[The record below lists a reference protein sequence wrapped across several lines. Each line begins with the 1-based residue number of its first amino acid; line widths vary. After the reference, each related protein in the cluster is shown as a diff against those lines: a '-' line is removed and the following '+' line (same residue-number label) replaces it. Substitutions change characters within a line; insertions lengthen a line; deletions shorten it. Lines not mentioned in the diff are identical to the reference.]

1 MSAGW
6 VAASV
11 RARAMTRRRLGRV
24 EVAHLGASPTVDA
37 AVTAL
42 ALTTYGN
49 RVRSGQTLLE
59 AQRAVVD
66 TVAWNIRVLAGWT
79 PREGVAML
87 RALIAPLEAANVRDH
102 LLRLAGAEPPE
113 PFRLGG
119 LTTAWAR
126 VERATSAAEV
136 RSTLTASQWGDPGG
150 VLPRDVD
157 LAMRTTVAD
166 RVVAAVPAAGGWA
179 AGATA
184 LLVAREVFLGGR
196 ALPPAAH
203 LAASRVIGITAVSA
217 GSLADFR
224 AALPTGA
231 RWALTGVDDPVD
243 LWRAEARWWA
253 RVERDAG
260 SLVRRTR
267 TGSDVVVGAIAMMAV
282 DAWRVCGALEVAARG
297 GGSPEVLDA
306 VA

>member
-24 EVAHLGASPTVDA
+24 EVLRLGASPSVEA
-37 AVTAL
+37 AVSSL
-42 ALTTYGN
+42 ALTTYGSQ
-49 RVRSGQTLLE
+49 VRPDLSLLD
-59 AQRAVVD
+59 AQRAVVN

-87 RALIAPLEAANVRDH
+87 RALIAPLEVANVRDH
-102 LLRLAGAEPPE
+102 LLRLAGADPPE
-113 PFRLGG
+113 PLRLGG

-126 VERATSAAEV
+126 VQRTTSVADV
-136 RSTLTASQWGDPGG
+136 RSTLTASLWGDPGG
-150 VLPRDVD
+150 TAPREID
-157 LAMRTTVAD
+157 LAMRTTASD

-179 AGATA
+179 SGATA
-184 LLVAREVFLGGR
+184 LLVAREVFLRGGR
-196 ALPPAAH
+196 LPPAAH
-203 LAASRVIGITAVSA
+203 LAASRVVGTAALSA
-217 GSLADFR
+217 NTLTEYR
-224 AALPTGA
+224 AALPTSA
-231 RWALTGVDDPVD
+231 RWALTDVEDPAD

-253 RVERDAG
+253 RVDRDAG
-260 SLVRRTR
+260 SLVRRTQ

-297 GGSPEVLDA
+297 GASPEVLDA
-306 VA
+306 MA

>member
-24 EVAHLGASPTVDA
+24 EVLRLGTSPSVEA
-37 AVTAL
+37 AVTSL
-42 ALTTYGN
+42 ALTTYGSQ
-49 RVRSGQTLLE
+49 VRPDLSLLE
-59 AQRAVVD
+59 AQRAVVN

-79 PREGVAML
+79 PREGVGML

-102 LLRLAGAEPPE
+102 LLRLAGADPPE
-113 PFRLGG
+113 PFRIGG
-119 LTTAWAR
+119 LATAWAR
-126 VERATSAAEV
+126 VQRTTSVAEL
-136 RSTLTASQWGDPGG
+136 RSTLTASVWGDPGG
-150 VLPRDVD
+150 VTPREID

-166 RVVAAVPAAGGWA
+166 RAVASVPAVSGWA

-196 ALPPAAH
+196 ELPPAAH
-203 LAASRVIGITAVSA
+203 LAASRVVGIAAVSA
-217 GSLADFR
+217 GTLAEYR
-224 AALPTGA
+224 AALPTSA
-231 RWALTGVDDPVD
+231 RWALTDVDDPLD

-260 SLVRRTR
+260 MLVRRTR
-267 TGSDVVVGAIAMMAV
+267 TGSDVVVGAVAMMAV
-282 DAWRVCGALEVAARG
+282 DAWRVCGALERAARG
-297 GGSPEVLDA
+297 GGSGEAFDA

>member
-11 RARAMTRRRLGRV
+11 RARAMTRRRLGRA
-24 EVAHLGASPTVDA
+24 EVMSLGASPSVEA

-42 ALTTYGN
+42 ALTTYGS
-49 RVRSGQTLLE
+49 RVRPGQTLPQ
-59 AQRAVVD
+59 AQRSVVE

-79 PREGVAML
+79 PREGVAVL

-102 LLRLAGAEPPE
+102 LLRLAGADPPE

-126 VERATSAAEV
+126 LQRTTSLADV
-136 RSTLTASQWGDPGG
+136 RSTLAASLWGDPGG
-150 VLPRDVD
+150 VTPREID

-184 LLVAREVFLGGR
+184 LLVAREVFLGGGE
-196 ALPPAAH
+196 LPPAAH
-203 LAASRVIGITAVSA
+203 LAASRVVGVGAASA
-217 GSLADFR
+217 GTLADYR
-224 AALPTGA
+224 AALPTSA
-231 RWALTGVDDPVD
+231 RWALTDVEDPTD

-253 RVERDAG
+253 RVDRDAG

-267 TGSDVVVGAIAMMAV
+267 TGSDVVVGAVAMMAV
-282 DAWRVCGALEVAARG
+282 DAWRVCGALELAARG
-297 GGSPEVLDA
+297 GGLPEVVDA

>member
-24 EVAHLGASPTVDA
+24 AVMELSTSASVET

-42 ALTTYGN
+42 ALTTYG
-49 RVRSGQTLLE
+49 RQVRPGQTLLE

-79 PREGVAML
+79 PREGVAVL

-102 LLRLAGAEPPE
+102 LLRLAGADPPE

-119 LTTAWAR
+119 LSTAWGR
-126 VERATSAAEV
+126 VQRTTSVADV
-136 RSTLTASQWGDPGG
+136 RSTLTASLWGDPGG
-150 VLPRDVD
+150 ATPREID
-157 LAMRTTVAD
+157 LAMRTTVSD
-166 RVVAAVPAAGGWA
+166 RMVGAVPAAGAWA

-184 LLVAREVFLGGR
+184 LLVAREVFLGGGE
-196 ALPPAAH
+196 LPPAAH
-203 LAASRVIGITAVSA
+203 LAASRVVGIAALAA
-217 GSLADFR
+217 GTLPEYR
-224 AALPTGA
+224 AALPTSA
-231 RWALTGVDDPVD
+231 RWALLDVEDPAD

-253 RVERDAG
+253 RVDRDAG

-267 TGSDVVVGAIAMMAV
+267 TGSDVVVGAVAMMAV
-282 DAWRVCGALEVAARG
+282 DAWRVRGALEVAARG
-297 GGSPEVLDA
+297 GGPMEVFDA

>member
-24 EVAHLGASPTVDA
+24 EVMSLGASPSVEA
-37 AVTAL
+37 AVTTL
-42 ALTTYGN
+42 ALTTYGSQ
-49 RVRSGQTLLE
+49 VRPDHDLLQ
-59 AQRAVVD
+59 AQRAVVE

-79 PREGVAML
+79 PREGVAVL

-102 LLRLAGAEPPE
+102 LLRLAGADAPE

-126 VERATSAAEV
+126 LQRTTSVAEV
-136 RSTLTASQWGDPGG
+136 RRTLTASLWGDPGG
-150 VLPRDVD
+150 VTPREID

-179 AGATA
+179 TGAAA

-196 ALPPAAH
+196 ELPPAAH
-203 LAASRVIGITAVSA
+203 LAASRVIGVAALSA
-217 GSLADFR
+217 GTLAEFR
-224 AALPTGA
+224 SALPTRA
-231 RWALTGVDDPVD
+231 RWALTDVEDPSD

-253 RVERDAG
+253 RVDREAG

-267 TGSDVVVGAIAMMAV
+267 TGPDVVVGAVAMMAV
-282 DAWRVCGALEVAARG
+282 DAWRVGGALELAARG
-297 GGSPEVLDA
+297 GGQPEVVDA

>member
-6 VAASV
+6 VAAGV

-24 EVAHLGASPTVDA
+24 EVMGLGASPSVDA

-42 ALTTYGN
+42 ALTTYGSH
-49 RVRSGQTLLE
+49 VRSGQTLLQ

-66 TVAWNIRVLAGWT
+66 TVAWNVRVLAGWT
-79 PREGVAML
+79 PREGVNVL

-102 LLRLAGAEPPE
+102 LLRLAGGDPPE

-126 VERATSAAEV
+126 LHRATNVAEV
-136 RSTLTASQWGDPGG
+136 RSTLTASLWGGPGG
-150 VLPRDVD
+150 VTPREID

-166 RVVAAVPAAGGWA
+166 RVVAAVPSAGAWA

-196 ALPPAAH
+196 ELPPAAH
-203 LAASRVIGITAVSA
+203 LAASRVVGTAALSA
-217 GSLADFR
+217 ETLSGFR
-224 AALPTGA
+224 ASLPTTA
-231 RWALTGVDDPVD
+231 RWALSDVEDVSD
-243 LWRAEARWWA
+243 LWRAEARWWS
-253 RVERDAG
+253 RVDRDAG

-267 TGSDVVVGAIAMMAV
+267 TGPEVVVGAVAMMAV

-297 GGSPEVLDA
+297 GGPLEVLDA